1 MDILQI
7 QSNPNRQFLNI
18 IEKRIRKNLRSKDIL
33 HKDQTIYVIDQLTI
47 FFLKRIVTL
56 PVNIVQLSKKELNIK
71 EYNCSIFSNKEI
83 RVFIKKMKKNEIL
96 FLPLLLDDYCALFLQ
111 SHFANQKIYQQIKK
125 QHLHSLFE
133 TITYEEIKVITERFN
148 LKVPFNREDDL
159 YSFLDALEARF
170 HGTKH
175 ALYNS
180 LQFYK
185 KNIM

>member
-96 FLPLLLDDYCALFLQ
+96 FLPLSLRLFRTSWPFLFLFR
-111 SHFANQKIYQQIKK
+111 SRKPCV
-125 QHLHSLFE
+125 L
-133 TITYEEIKVITERFN
+133 TRFN
-148 LKVPFNREDDL
+148 
-159 YSFLDALEARF
+159 FL
-170 HGTKH
+170 GW
-175 ALYNS
+175 
-180 LQFYK
+180 
-185 KNIM
+185 